1 MLKTVQ
7 GIRMDEGT
15 DRALLMQK
23 LCGVGHVRAEAFPQ
37 YLSGTRL
44 IPRITWPCSYIQ
56 NASMARNKKSQPV
69 SWKQSR
75 LNPVGSYWS
84 WPLTE
89 PDALRLCYITPDGP
103 SCPQRS
109 RQHNR
114 MNSPQSVLSYTH
126 LCGVKDKSK
135 LIGLCGALVL
145 ARYHSDQLR
154 KVLPLRYHNRRLYNS
169 HAMSNGRSKGEIEA
183 AIRVAVIKFEQEF
196 MGRGPDEVKAFIVRD
211 QVLIRLKGVLTL
223 AERQLAKTAE
233 GVEMVKRMREN
244 LIAQGRDKLCE
255 QVSQITGTK
264 TLALFTD
271 IDVQIGER
279 VLVFTVDR
287 DIQGES

>member
-1 MLKTVQ
+1 
-7 GIRMDEGT
+7 
-15 DRALLMQK
+15 
-23 LCGVGHVRAEAFPQ
+23 
-37 YLSGTRL
+37 
-44 IPRITWPCSYIQ
+44 
-56 NASMARNKKSQPV
+56 
-69 SWKQSR
+69 
-75 LNPVGSYWS
+75 
-84 WPLTE
+84 
-89 PDALRLCYITPDGP
+89 
-103 SCPQRS
+103 
-109 RQHNR
+109 
-114 MNSPQSVLSYTH
+114 
-126 LCGVKDKSK
+126 
-135 LIGLCGALVL
+135 
-145 ARYHSDQLR
+145 
-154 KVLPLRYHNRRLYNS
+154 
-169 HAMSNGRSKGEIEA
+169 MSNGRSKGEIEA